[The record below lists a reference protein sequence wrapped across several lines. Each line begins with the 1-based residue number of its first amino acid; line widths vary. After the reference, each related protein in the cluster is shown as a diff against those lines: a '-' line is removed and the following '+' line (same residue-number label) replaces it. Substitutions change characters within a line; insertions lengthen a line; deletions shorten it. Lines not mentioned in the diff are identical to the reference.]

1 MTNTY
6 KTLNPLGSNNARDLS
21 DNASN
26 FDEYMNSDLPS
37 IKDRFDKRRETLA
50 GNQVAFDDA
59 QKGRA
64 QEFTEAQA
72 ERESE
77 FNTDQS
83 ERDTAFQ
90 TFLDGTGWSSI
101 GAYGSGV
108 VITSHSQTVDYL
120 GQPYALKPSIPASI
134 TTPYVTTGAWAT
146 EGAKFKLVG
155 DNSLRQELSS
165 PIGSSVIGH
174 TDGGIPMTV
183 AKRLT
188 ETPASAS
195 DQKQAMMM
203 KPFFGFNNGTTDTNL
218 FPGASNAFQGISI
231 LNEGGVDYAY
241 VAIRVSGGSWTTAER
256 CRICR
261 FRFDENGGNYDSII
275 YTKPLAIG
283 HGADISARIEGG
295 KVFIYTSSAVT
306 DAAQQGTNAGK
317 GYAKI
322 TWKGAATAQSDVVSY
337 LVFGLEGSGHR
348 FSEWNRA
355 TVALS
360 DDRRWMILATTPLRM
375 AVGRTLAVFDFA
387 KLEAMPDKTLANPD
401 YVFTLSEFTSQGGN
415 VVQGMC
421 SDGHTI
427 KILFGG
433 TDVFGQ
439 NFVMEYSLDGNLR
452 RKIPVDGPAARHGSN
467 GLLNNPLGF
476 PWRIEP
482 EGICNYRGGSVVT
495 FAEGWYASAKVVTH
509 RGRNWAGISPAS
521 FVNTPPSNRSYFSR
535 TDKDATDG
543 EWLPTGNYT
552 NTSNLSDATKTLYYV
567 GPSLGLSQ
575 EQGSSNG
582 ILDRPDPSQLVG
594 GQGSGATSLG
604 FQFRGTFPVRE
615 YAEAYGEY
623 IERAELDTGSRFKLY
638 DSRVGYD
645 NTPYVSI
652 QANFAPD
659 MRAMVIRGSGT
670 SPLTSAWLRLHA
682 QDCPLYPGAY
692 VLGTG
697 PSGSIRMVLDQYGTA
712 QFNSSAGYSPL
723 ISDRNDSGDNLTFK
737 RVGVEIGSISQN
749 TTSLT
754 FNGRPGI
761 GLRFATSTSGAAI
774 NRWEITADG
783 TLRPMANGEFS
794 FGQAGLKA
802 SELFATTGVINTCD
816 ARHKTEL
823 LSLKD
828 AELAVG
834 RRLVREIGVWQWL
847 SEVEIK
853 GEDVA
858 RWHLSPTVQKAIEI
872 FEEEGL
878 DPLRYGMICHDK
890 WDAEYETVDAVLE
903 LIAPDD
909 ESGEEQYREVAP
921 AYQKLVREA
930 GDLYSF
936 REGQTHALMLA
947 AMAADR
953 DADKLEN
960 DQRFSEM
967 KSRIEALEKLN
978 S

>member
-77 FNTDQS
+77 FNADQS
-83 ERDTAFQ
+83 ERDAAFH
-90 TFLDGTGWSSI
+90 TFLDGAGWSSI

-134 TTPYVTTGAWAT
+134 TTPYVTTGVWAT
-146 EGAKFKLVG
+146 EGVKFKLVG

-165 PIGSSVIGH
+165 PIGSSVIGN
-174 TDGGIPMTV
+174 TDGGLTMTV
-183 AKRLT
+183 AARLK

-203 KPFFGFNNGTTDTNL
+203 KPFFGFNNGTVDTNI
-218 FPGASNAFQGISI
+218 FPGGSNAFQGISI

-261 FRFDENGGNYDSII
+261 FRFAENGVNYDSII
-275 YTKPLAIG
+275 YTNPIAIG
-283 HGADISARIEGG
+283 HGADLSAQIEGG
-295 KVFIYTSSAVT
+295 QVYIYTSSAVT

-317 GYAKI
+317 GYSKI
-322 TWKGAATAQSDVVSY
+322 AWKGSSTRQSDVVSY
-337 LVFGLEGSGHR
+337 NLFGLQGSGHR
-348 FSEWNRA
+348 FEEWNRC
-355 TVALS
+355 TVSLS
-360 DDRRWMILATTPLRM
+360 DDRRFMILATAPLRK
-375 AVGRTLAVFDFA
+375 AAGRTVAVFDFE
-387 KLEAMPDKTLANPD
+387 KLEAMADKTQANPI
-401 YVFTLSEFTSQGGN
+401 YFFNLKEFTSQGGN

-439 NFVMEYSLDGNLR
+439 NFVMEYSLDGNLL
-452 RKIPVDGPAARHGSN
+452 RKTPVDGPAARHGPN

-495 FAEGWYASAKVVTH
+495 FAEGWYASARVVTH
-509 RGRNWAGISPAS
+509 RGRNWAAISSSS
-521 FVNTPPSNRSYFSR
+521 FVGVPPANRTHFSR
-535 TDKDATDG
+535 TSKPATDG
-543 EWLPTGNYT
+543 PWLATGNYT

-582 ILDRPDPSQLVG
+582 ILDVPDPSQLVA
-594 GQGSGATSLG
+594 GQGAGATSLG
-604 FQFRGTFPVRE
+604 FLFRGTLPTRE

-623 IERAELDTGSRFKLY
+623 VDRTELDTESRLRLF
-638 DSRVGYD
+638 DSREGSD
-645 NTPYVSI
+645 NVPYVSI
-652 QANFAPD
+652 QASFATD
-659 MRAMVIRGSGT
+659 LHAMVLRASGS
-670 SPLTSAWLRLHA
+670 SALTSAWHRIHA
-682 QDCPLYPGAY
+682 QDCPLYPGAH
-692 VLGTG
+692 VFGAG
-697 PSGSIRMVLDQYGTA
+697 PNGSIRLVTDQYGTS

-723 ISDRNDSGDNLTFK
+723 VSDRNDSGDNLIFK
-737 RVGVEIGSISQN
+737 RAGVEIGSISQN
-749 TTSLT
+749 TSSLT
-754 FNGRPGI
+754 FKGRPGVA
-761 GLRFATSTSGAAI
+761 LRFSTSSSGEAI
-774 NRWEITADG
+774 NGWEITINGILRPLADG
-783 TLRPMANGEFS
+783 AFS
-794 FGQAGLKA
+794 FGQPGLKA

-816 ARHKTEL
+816 ARLKTEL
-823 LSLKD
+823 WALKA

-847 SEVEIK
+847 SDVERK
-853 GEDVA
+853 GDNVA

-878 DPLRYGMICHDK
+878 DPLRYGMICHDE

-909 ESGEEQYREVAP
+909 ESGEEQYREVSP
-921 AYQKLVREA
+921 AHQKLVREA

-947 AMAADR
+947 AMAADQ

-960 DQRFSEM
+960 DAKFAEIVARLDS
-967 KSRIEALEKLN
+967 LEKIN
-978 S
+978 P